1 MKLKV
6 LNGAFLFLVFV
17 LAEASIIYI
26 KIYSDA
32 SEDKDKY
39 KILKDIGAS
48 KKDLGKAIRKEV
60 MLFYVLPLSI
70 GLIHSFFAIQVLG
83 KFISEN
89 LNITFIISILV
100 SICIFIVSAI
110 ISIRSFKNII

>member
-1 MKLKV
+1 
-6 LNGAFLFLVFV
+6 
-17 LAEASIIYI
+17 
-26 KIYSDA
+26 
-32 SEDKDKY
+32 
-39 KILKDIGAS
+39 
-48 KKDLGKAIRKEV
+48 